1 MDQLDKLGTGEKI
14 AAGSAILLFVF
25 MFFDWFGV
33 EVSGVPGFS
42 GTVPGSGGSAWD
54 KLDFIP
60 IVLLVAVLAALVMV
74 GLRLADSVGEPV
86 VPLSAA
92 VTVLGVISVLLIL
105 YRIIDPP
112 GGGSY
117 GGVSVDTNLQ
127 VGIFL
132 GLLSAAG
139 IAYGGYS
146 TMREEGITF
155 GDAAD
160 SLSRGSRSAPP
171 QSPSSQ
177 TPPPPPAPSSGSS
190 QAPPPPP
197 PPPPGN

>member
-1 MDQLDKLGTGEKI
+1 MEHLDKLGTGEKI
-14 AAGSAILLFVF
+14 AGGSAILLFIF

-54 KLDFIP
+54 ALDFIP
-60 IVLLVAVLAALVMV
+60 IVLLVAILAALVMV
-74 GLRLADSVGEPV
+74 GLQLADSVAEPT
-86 VPLSAA
+86 VPLSTV

-105 YRIIDPP
+105 YRIVDPP

-117 GGVSVDTNLQ
+117 GGVTVDTNLQ

-160 SLSRGSRSAPP
+160 SLSRGGGSPPP

-177 TPPPPPAPSSGSS
+177 TPPPPP
-190 QAPPPPP
+190 
-197 PPPPGN
+197 PPGS

>member
-1 MDQLDKLGTGEKI
+1 MEHLDKLGTGEKI
-14 AAGSAILLFVF
+14 AGGSAILLFIF

-54 KLDFIP
+54 ALDFIP

-74 GLRLADSVGEPV
+74 GLRLADSVAEPV
-86 VPLSAA
+86 VPLSTA

-105 YRIIDPP
+105 YRIVDPP

-160 SLSRGSRSAPP
+160 SLSRGSRSTPP

-177 TPPPPPAPSSGSS
+177 S
-190 QAPPPPP
+190 PPPPP
-197 PPPPGN
+197 PPASSSHPPPPSPPPPPSN